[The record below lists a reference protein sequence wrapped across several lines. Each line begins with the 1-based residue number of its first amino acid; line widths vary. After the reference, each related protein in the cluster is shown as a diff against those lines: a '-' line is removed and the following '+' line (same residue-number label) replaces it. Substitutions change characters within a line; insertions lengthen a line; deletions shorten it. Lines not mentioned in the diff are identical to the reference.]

1 MALKISSLNINGLRK
16 KFKQD
21 IIFTRFNNLG
31 FDIVFLQET
40 HVINMTEAMKFS
52 KLWEGKTFWSFGTTK
67 SCGVGILLNKNFCF
81 KLISEARDTDGRLL
95 CLDIDLADSKC
106 RLINVYMPNKPANRR
121 DFINDLEGYLI
132 TPREI
137 ILGGDFNFV
146 EDIALDKMGG
156 GGI

>member
-1 MALKISSLNINGLRK
+1 M
-16 KFKQD
+16 
-21 IIFTRFNNLG
+21 
-31 FDIVFLQET
+31 
-40 HVINMTEAMKFS
+40 
-52 KLWEGKTFWSFGTTK
+52 
-67 SCGVGILLNKNFCF
+67 GILLNKNFCF

-95 CLDIDLADSKC
+95 CLDIDLADSKY

-146 EDIALDKMGG
+146 EDSIR
-156 GGI
+156 